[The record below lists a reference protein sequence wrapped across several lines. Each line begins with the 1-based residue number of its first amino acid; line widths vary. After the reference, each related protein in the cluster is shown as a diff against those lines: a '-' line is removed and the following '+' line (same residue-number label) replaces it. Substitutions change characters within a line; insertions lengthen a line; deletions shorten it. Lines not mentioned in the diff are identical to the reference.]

1 MLKMLIS
8 FSHSDFLPFFSWC
21 FTVAKEMEFS
31 GFGLELAV
39 KLLKS
44 LQSSSWN
51 EWLLLI
57 ARSCSFINYLGFYH
71 DPAQLIVLTN
81 GVPSVSVLW
90 LHCGRS
96 LLISNAA
103 GQWKWKKLV
112 SGWYLPRPWMVQ
124 NALLTQQM
132 EFTALIL
139 WLVLFNAG
147 IPITLNVWELSFQ
160 SSFTIKLL
168 LDKLPLI
175 PGLCNLVGINGGW
188 CQSLLRGEGKAQT
201 FWTGN

>member
-51 EWLLLI
+51 EWLLVI

-112 SGWYLPRPWMVQ
+112 SGWYLPRPWWCRMHCSP
-124 NALLTQQM
+124 NR
-132 EFTALIL
+132 
-139 WLVLFNAG
+139 WN
-147 IPITLNVWELSFQ
+147 
-160 SSFTIKLL
+160 LL
-168 LDKLPLI
+168 LWFFDWFCSMLAFPSHWMFGSFPSRVL
-175 PGLCNLVGINGGW
+175 
-188 CQSLLRGEGKAQT
+188 SLL
-201 FWTGN
+201 NYC